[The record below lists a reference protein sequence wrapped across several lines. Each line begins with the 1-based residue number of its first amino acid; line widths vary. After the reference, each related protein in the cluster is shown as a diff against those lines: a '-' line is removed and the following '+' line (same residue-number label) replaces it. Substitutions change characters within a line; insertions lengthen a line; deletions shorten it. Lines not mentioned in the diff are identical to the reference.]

1 MLLNDQ
7 ASNLTCQISW
17 RRNNLSSWRSCQ
29 EILHFQASYAY
40 LSPREHLWRFLCI
53 WAVSWRPSWSSC
65 PGLVVSGGRRA
76 ECFQPVRAAFL
87 NKALF
92 VFRARSLEPGKEGAE
107 IRPVWPLWRAPAS
120 QLRPYCVCVC
130 VCVCVSVC
138 ACHILFLNYFSLLY
152 FFSHQAYGQHDN
164 IVYTWS
170 TLDLNVWATAC
181 MFSAL
186 CLLCYSMNIC
196 VMVSS
201 FIVWNR
207 SVTSVCA
214 CERLCGL
221 RNHWYIIFPVCV
233 CVSPEYLAI
242 V

>member
-1 MLLNDQ
+1 MKVFV
-7 ASNLTCQISW
+7 
-17 RRNNLSSWRSCQ
+17 RLSLEW
-29 EILHFQASYAY
+29 H
-40 LSPREHLWRFLCI
+40 
-53 WAVSWRPSWSSC
+53 PSWSSC
-65 PGLVVSGGRRA
+65 HQLRVVSGGRGA

-92 VFRARSLEPGKEGAE
+92 VLRAHSLEPGEERAE
-107 IRPVWPLWRAPAS
+107 IRPVWPPWRAPAS
-120 QLRPYCVCVC
+120 QLRPYRECVCDWE
-130 VCVCVSVC
+130 C

-152 FFSHQAYGQHDN
+152 FFSHQAYGQHEN

-170 TLDLNVWATAC
+170 TLDFNVRATAC

-186 CLLCYSMNIC
+186 CLLCYCMNIW

-201 FIVWNR
+201 FIVWNP

-233 CVSPEYLAI
+233 YISPEYLAI

>member
-17 RRNNLSSWRSCQ
+17 RINNLSSWRSCQ
-29 EILHFQASYAY
+29 EILNFQASYAY

-53 WAVSWRPSWSSC
+53 WAVSDVHHDPAARGWLFQVDVEQSVFSLCVRPFWIRRCLYSEPAAWNPARREPKSDLY
-65 PGLVVSGGRRA
+65 GLSG
-76 ECFQPVRAAFL
+76 EL
-87 NKALF
+87 LLL
-92 VFRARSLEPGKEGAE
+92 SLD
-107 IRPVWPLWRAPAS
+107 RT
-120 QLRPYCVCVC
+120 VC

-201 FIVWNR
+201 FIVWYR

-214 CERLCGL
+214 FERLCGL